1 MSNGFATF
9 CDLAAALKAESGTV
23 LAQNNVKLASLKT
36 LKGKSKDLPRSGCLL
51 RW

>member
-1 MSNGFATF
+1 MKTGFATI
-9 CDLAAALKAESGTV
+9 CDLAAALKAGSGTV
-23 LAQNNVKLASLKT
+23 LAQVNVKSASLKT